1 MMKQINAV
9 IRKNRELSLFLV
21 DTFSIILAYVLGFLL
36 RFLDASENIT
46 FYAAYFEKLVVTLPI
61 VLLINYLFFYLLK
74 VNRSLWKYTGIDE
87 VARIGLATLGAN
99 LIWFLIVY
107 FKPVRPYIRSIPVIA
122 MLLQLVIML
131 GIRFGYRAY
140 RTNWMR
146 KQKHHNA
153 VIIGAGSAGALLY
166 RDILTNDRI
175 DANVIGYIDDNP
187 VLTGKRING
196 VTVLGTVKDIAE
208 INKQHQIDIVYVAI
222 PSAPKKRIAEI
233 IDSCSAQGLRTQ
245 IMDYR
250 VKENLEEISSL
261 REVSV
266 EDLLGR
272 EEVHLD
278 TDSISDYLTG
288 RNVMVTGGGGSIGS
302 ELCRQI
308 LRYEPRRLV
317 IYDIYENNMYQL
329 QQEILMQNRK
339 THQYDNTE
347 IICRIGSVRDS
358 VRLDEILNEYPADVV
373 FHAAAHKHVPL
384 VEDSPKEAVKNN
396 VFGTL
401 KTLQACIRHNVGRFI
416 LISTDKAVNPTN
428 AMGATKRMTE
438 LIIQALRNNGVT
450 KLGAVRFGNV
460 LGSNGSVIPLFREEI
475 LNGGPVTVTDPEIER
490 YFMTIPEAASLVLQ
504 AGAYADQGD
513 IFVLDMGTRV
523 KILKLAENMITLSG
537 YKPYE
542 DIEIEFIGLRPGEKM
557 YEEISLGN
565 ENRYTTANNRVFVNE
580 RMDIDR
586 DHFFHELKAL
596 YEKLDSASDEE
607 IHNELFRLIEEYK

>member
-1 MMKQINAV
+1 MKQINAV

>member
-1 MMKQINAV
+1 MKQLNAV

-87 VARIGLATLGAN
+87 VARIGLATLCAN

-107 FKPVRPYIRSIPVIA
+107 FKPVKPYIRSIPVIA

-358 VRLDEILNEYPADVV
+358 VRLDEILDEYPADVV